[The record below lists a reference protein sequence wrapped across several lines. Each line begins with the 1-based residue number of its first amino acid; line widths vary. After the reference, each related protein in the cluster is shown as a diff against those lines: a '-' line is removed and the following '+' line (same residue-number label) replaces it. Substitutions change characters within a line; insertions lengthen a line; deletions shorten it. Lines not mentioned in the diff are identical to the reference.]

1 METTF
6 FCESSL
12 GFTFY
17 SLSLSF
23 SHSLTN
29 SSQVTLL
36 LVWQRDQN
44 LHIVEGE
51 ESRLA
56 IEHAFIPVLIDLIGQ
71 RDDVTLAKAQLS
83 FVLRLKVVQSFT
95 AGLLRCWGTQGGGGK
110 GTNLCIKFTVNLV
123 SEGLEVNKH
132 STSSGGW
139 GGGGLWTALSLP
151 L

>member
-110 GTNLCIKFTVNLV
+110 GQTCASNSLSTLLV
-123 SEGLEVNKH
+123 KG
-132 STSSGGW
+132 
-139 GGGGLWTALSLP
+139 
-151 L
+151 